1 MKLTLREPQ
10 NYLIAAWFITTSPAS
25 RRGCSPGQA
34 VFEATVG
41 VSDHNICPLEM
52 MATVSQVDEDWQV
65 TAVFW
70 VWKYQ
75 PGYFRG
81 PKLTC
86 SARKPVWNGST

>member
-25 RRGCSPGQA
+25 RRGCSPGQT

-41 VSDHNICPLEM
+41 VSDHNIRPLEM

-70 VWKYQ
+70 V
-75 PGYFRG
+75 
-81 PKLTC
+81 
-86 SARKPVWNGST
+86 